1 MMIRYALTTLLITL
15 LLLLPQHSLQ
25 AAETDTLASKT
36 EALKAKV
43 IELNRDLFLLEED
56 LLHPASTRIALYVSM
71 DSGQLFQLESVK
83 IKLDGE
89 PITSFLY
96 TPRDLEALQRG
107 AIQPLYMDNI
117 ASGEHEL
124 VALFTGMG
132 PNNRPYKRA
141 VSLKFN
147 KDTTEKAFEIKILDD
162 SSSQQP
168 QFKVKAWQ

>member
-1 MMIRYALTTLLITL
+1 MVT
-15 LLLLPQHSLQ
+15 QHSLQ

-89 PITSFLY
+89 AITSFLY
-96 TPRDLEALQRG
+96 TQRDLEALQRG

-168 QFKVKAWQ
+168 EFKVKAWQ

>member
-1 MMIRYALTTLLITL
+1 MLIRYAFISLFLIMTSL
-15 LLLLPQHSLQ
+15 IGQGSLQ
-25 AAETDTLASKT
+25 ADDQENLASKT
-36 EALKAKV
+36 ESLKAKV

-56 LLHPASTRIALYVSM
+56 LLHPASTRLALYVSM
-71 DSGQLFQLESVK
+71 NSGQLFSLDSVK

-96 TPRDLEALQRG
+96 TKRDIEALQRG

-132 PNNRPYKRA
+132 PNNRVYKRA
-141 VSLKFN
+141 VSMKFN
-147 KDTTEKAFEIKILDD
+147 KDATEKAFEIKILDD
-162 SSSQQP
+162 PAKQQP
-168 QFKVKAWQ
+168 KFVVKAWQ

>member
-1 MMIRYALTTLLITL
+1 
-15 LLLLPQHSLQ
+15 
-25 AAETDTLASKT
+25 
-36 EALKAKV
+36 
-43 IELNRDLFLLEED
+43 
-56 LLHPASTRIALYVSM
+56 M
-71 DSGQLFQLESVK
+71 DSGELFQLESVK

-96 TPRDLEALQRG
+96 TKRDIEALQRG

-132 PNNRPYKRA
+132 PNNRAYKRA

-147 KDTTEKAFEIKILDD
+147 KETTEKAFEIKILDD
-162 SSSQQP
+162 SAKQQP
-168 QFKVKAWQ
+168 KFEVKAWQ